1 MNLSFSLPQAGDEET
16 QSPGDEA
23 RRDFTPSVLTG
34 GRFHG
39 RADGAREDRRWA
51 VAEEVPV
58 ALRFDGSASVVMMT
72 TPADLEDFA
81 AGFAVTE
88 GYVAA
93 AGDITAIEL
102 VPGCIGYGVEIA
114 TMAGRAGERRAESQR
129 EISGR
134 TGCGLCG
141 VATLAEAVRN
151 PRPVARPRQIA
162 PEVMLAALD
171 AMPAWQP
178 LNAET
183 RSVHAAMWCD
193 PETGTIRLARE
204 DVGRHNALDKLI
216 GALLRGGLDPAEGFI
231 VMSSRC
237 SFELVQKAAAVGVPA
252 LVTLSAPTALALQ
265 LAAAS
270 NLQLAA
276 RAPGGVMVF

>member
-1 MNLSFSLPQAGDEET
+1 MNLSFPLPLAGDEET
-16 QSPGDEA
+16 QSPGAEA
-23 RRDFTPSVLTG
+23 QPDFKVSLLTG
-34 GRFHG
+34 GRFH
-39 RADGAREDRRWA
+39 ARSGGWPEDRRWA

-58 ALRFDGSASVVMMT
+58 ALRFDGAASVVMMT
-72 TPADLEDFA
+72 TPADLDDFA
-81 AGFAVTE
+81 TGFAVTE
-88 GYVAA
+88 GYVAT
-93 AGDITAIEL
+93 AGDIAAMEL
-102 VPGCIGYGVEIA
+102 VPGCIGYGVEI
-114 TMAGRAGERRAESQR
+114 TTVAGKAGERRAESQR

-151 PRPVARPRQIA
+151 PKPVSCPREVA
-162 PEVMLAALD
+162 PDIMLAALD

-193 PETGTIRLARE
+193 TETGAIRLSRE

-216 GALLRGGLDPAEGFI
+216 GALLRGGQDPADGFI

-237 SFELVQKAAAVGVPA
+237 SFELVQKAAIAGVPA

-276 RAPGGVMVF
+276 RAPGGLMVF